1 MLLREGGAEF
11 IPTGLLL
18 GHPLPHPG
26 LGIQVCNEETPA
38 LLLAP
43 GPEPLTSPFSSTPR
57 RAEADS
63 IPAREKKD
71 IERQ

>member
-1 MLLREGGAEF
+1 MEVRKNAVEGRGAEF

-26 LGIQVCNEETPA
+26 LGIQVCNEETPV

-43 GPEPLTSPFSSTPR
+43 GPEPLTSTFLKYSQES
-57 RAEADS
+57 
-63 IPAREKKD
+63 
-71 IERQ
+71 